1 MIRFKFKQ
9 QNAAEWESVYW
20 FVTLLI
26 DAKTLVKYMCTM
38 SLVLFERRLEN
49 NIEVINHVFDLQ
61 PVERQGKILPLDY
74 VKKKKMVV

>member
-1 MIRFKFKQ
+1 
-9 QNAAEWESVYW
+9 
-20 FVTLLI
+20 
-26 DAKTLVKYMCTM
+26 M